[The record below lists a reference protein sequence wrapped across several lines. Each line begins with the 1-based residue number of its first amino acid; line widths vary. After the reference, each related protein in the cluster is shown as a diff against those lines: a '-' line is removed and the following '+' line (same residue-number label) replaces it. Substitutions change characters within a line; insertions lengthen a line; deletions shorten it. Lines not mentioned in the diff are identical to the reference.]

1 MIGFHGVVLAASTE
15 FFYKT
20 SAKNLKQATFPKDME
35 TQAILVAGG
44 KGSRLYPFTR
54 YTQKTLLPLYGR
66 PVIDYA
72 LGTIRR
78 SGISKITIISNEHI
92 GQIAKH
98 VGQSLDGE
106 QIHYVLEEAPK
117 GVAQALS
124 LARPYNENCRLLV
137 YFSDNI
143 TTVEFD
149 KIITDFIDQSEPPG
163 CILLAREED
172 NPQAFGVAVLD
183 DNGVII
189 DVVEK
194 PEAPPS
200 NLAIGG
206 IYLYDETFWKKF
218 DSAVKERGDAFSISD
233 INRAY
238 ISEKNA
244 RLVSVGKDTWVDCGT
259 PETLLNAS
267 IMARDGKLNPNPY
280 RER

>member
-1 MIGFHGVVLAASTE
+1 M
-15 FFYKT
+15 KT
-20 SAKNLKQATFPKDME
+20 R
-35 TQAILVAGG
+35 AILVAGG
-44 KGSRLYPFTR
+44 KGSRLYPFTH
-54 YTQKTLLPLYGR
+54 YTQKTLLPLFDR

-78 SGISKITIISNEHI
+78 GGITRTTIISNEHI

-106 QIHYVLEEAPK
+106 QIHYVLEEEPQ
-117 GVAQALS
+117 GVAQALR
-124 LARPYNENCRLLV
+124 LALPHNENCRLMI

-149 KIITDFIDQSEPPG
+149 QLIQDFSRAEDPPG
-163 CILLAREED
+163 CLLLAREEE
-172 NPQAFGVAVLD
+172 NPHAFGVAVLGED
-183 DNGVII
+183 GKIV

-194 PEAPPS
+194 PENPPS

-206 IYLYDETFWKKF
+206 IYLFDETFWQKF
-218 DSAVKERGDAFSISD
+218 DVAVQERGEAFSISD

-238 ISEKNA
+238 IAEGNA
-244 RLVSVGKDTWVDCGT
+244 EFVSVGAETWVDCGT
-259 PETLLNAS
+259 PETLLQAS
-267 IMARDGKLNPNPY
+267 IMAKEGKLNPRPF

>member
-1 MIGFHGVVLAASTE
+1 M
-15 FFYKT
+15 KT
-20 SAKNLKQATFPKDME
+20 K
-35 TQAILVAGG
+35 AILVAGG

-54 YTQKTLLPLYGR
+54 YTQKTLLPLYNR

-78 SGISKITIISNEHI
+78 SGITNITIISNEHI

-98 VGQSLDGE
+98 VGQSMDGE
-106 QIHYVLEEAPK
+106 QIHYVLEEEPK
-117 GVAQALS
+117 GVAGALN
-124 LARPYNENCRLLV
+124 LARPHNQDCRILI

-143 TTVEFD
+143 TTVELGD
-149 KIITDFIDQSEPPG
+149 IVSDFNDASSPPG
-163 CILLAREED
+163 CVLLAREEEH
-172 NPQAFGVAVLD
+172 PQAFGVAVLD
-183 DNGVII
+183 EDGTLI

-194 PEAPPS
+194 PESPPS

-206 IYLYDETFWKKF
+206 IYLFDETFWDKL
-218 DSAVKERGDAFSISD
+218 DQAVSEHGSDFSISD

-244 RLVSVGKDTWVDCGT
+244 QIISVGKETWVDCGT
-259 PETLLNAS
+259 PETLLQAS
-267 IMARDGKLNPNPY
+267 IMAKDGKLNPNPY